1 MKYYGRGPLQLSW
14 NYNYGQFSNI
24 YGTSSYDS
32 KLDLLKHPEKVHQ
45 DGKIAMAA
53 AIWFYMTPQ
62 DPKPS
67 MHDVMT
73 GFFEPNQI
81 DLDNNMEATFATTVN
96 IINGGLECGKGFGY
110 DKVVKRGEYFN
121 HWLTYFDLDQESDLD
136 CGD

>member
-1 MKYYGRGPLQLSW
+1 
-14 NYNYGQFSNI
+14 
-24 YGTSSYDS
+24 
-32 KLDLLKHPEKVHQ
+32 
-45 DGKIAMAA
+45 MAA

-81 DLDNNMEATFATTVN
+81 DLDNNMESTFATTVN
-96 IINGGLECGKGFGY
+96 IINGGQECGRGFGY

-121 HWLTYFDLDQESDLD
+121 HWLDYFGLDQEDDLD